1 MLKAALETVIADVAV
16 ARTMSPPN
24 PRGHGEVYST
34 NAYAVRQRVK
44 RTGFAELRPAFL
56 RFGGATTGKKFL
68 QLDQEIED
76 FSVQWVPDYN
86 SATGLPGPPL
96 GADAGIQDHLNRI
109 DQQAK
114 DLLYDVDREMTIT
127 LSNLGDDLT

>member
-1 MLKAALETVIADVAV
+1 MLKAALETVIADVAA
-16 ARTMSPPN
+16 ARTMPPPN
-24 PRGHGEVYST
+24 PRGHGEVHST
-34 NAYAVRQRVK
+34 NSYAVRQRVK